1 MRSPVNFQEAA
12 PDSVLSFE
20 VLGHIFIR
28 GQAKNYEVTKEHVVS
43 VWSPLPGI
51 RVQSEICPARE
62 GHKRIHVIESE
73 YECIAYDAGFA
84 LPLGEEEGCEVRC
97 LLGGGEP
104 MLVKPDPNTNLIHS
118 KTVIPV
124 VRYEIKK
131 GINKIETEVLY

>member
-12 PDSVLSFE
+12 SDSVLSFE

-28 GQAKNYEVTKEHVVS
+28 GQAESYEVTKEHVVS

-51 RVQSEICPARE
+51 RVRSKIIPTRE
-62 GHKRIHVIESE
+62 GHKRIHEIESK

-84 LPLGEEEGCEVRC
+84 LPVGDADGCRVRC
-97 LLGGGEP
+97 LQGGGEP
-104 MLVKPDPNTNLIHS
+104 MMVKPDPNTNLIHS

-124 VRYEIKK
+124 VRYEIGEGKSV
-131 GINKIETEVLY
+131 IETEVLY